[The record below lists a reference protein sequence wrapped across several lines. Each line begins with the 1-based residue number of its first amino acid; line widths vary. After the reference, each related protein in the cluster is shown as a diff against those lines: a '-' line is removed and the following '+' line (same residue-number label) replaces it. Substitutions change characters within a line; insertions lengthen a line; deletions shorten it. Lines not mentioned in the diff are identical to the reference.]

1 MARLDVR
8 ILSYCDEQVTLRQR
22 NILEKLKEN
31 PKTSKKELLNV
42 LKDKNDPISDYELES
57 ELGKLQG
64 KGLLD
69 DKYRVINIKE
79 SSDLF
84 VLPEEIKEKPIRS
97 KIKRGFYD
105 GTNSIKQSR
114 KWLRETI
121 NKEKAKLFVL
131 NPDRTL
137 ELVKLGVDKS
147 FLKENRISL
156 KQFPETNEIFS
167 NALDVINRLAENK
180 SRNRDWHG
188 FVTFLMEFIFDTVCF
203 GVNDIVID
211 TDDDSDEVYW
221 SPETFDNRKFIDL
234 VEFGSSD
241 IITKDTLL
249 SKQIPFFGDVYDVI
263 INTLDEAVSKN
274 DEDGFKEADLLV
286 NDIIDEVSGLY
297 VRLVYEVQKEKR
309 ESNLK
314 PKDYKWIEQL
324 YASPALPYETLF
336 VAIWC
341 LFWRMYFKEL

>member
-8 ILSYCDEQVTLRQR
+8 ILSHHDEQVTLRQR
-22 NILEKLKEN
+22 NILEKLMEN
-31 PKTSKKELLNV
+31 PKTSKTKLLDL
-42 LKDKNDPISDYELES
+42 LKDNNDPISKYDLER
-57 ELGKLQG
+57 ELGILQG

-84 VLPEEIKEKPIRS
+84 VLPEDIEEKPIRS

-156 KQFPETNEIFS
+156 EQFPETNEIFS
-167 NALDVINRLAENK
+167 NALVEIKRLADNK

-188 FVTFLMEFIFDTVCF
+188 FVTFLMEFIFDTLCF
-203 GVNDIVID
+203 GGDDIV
-211 TDDDSDEVYW
+211 TDSNEVYW
-221 SPETFDNRKFIDL
+221 LPETFDNRKFIDL

-274 DEDGFKEADLLV
+274 DEDGFEKADLLV

-297 VRLVYEVQKEKR
+297 VRLVYEVLKIKR
-309 ESNLK
+309 KSNLK

-341 LFWRMYFKEL
+341 LFWRMYFKEM